1 MSPESE
7 ISFGSAKNFYC
18 CRYSDL
24 FIFVG
29 PLEVL
34 RISTVVDS
42 SLAVAG
48 LYPFGSAK
56 NFYCCRSIGYRWL
69 QMTFG
74 SAKNFYCCRSCRAIT
89 EYKPLEVLRI
99 STVVDLPPTT

>member
-1 MSPESE
+1 MLS
-7 ISFGSAKNFYC
+7 
-18 CRYSDL
+18 
-24 FIFVG
+24 
-29 PLEVL
+29 
-34 RISTVVDS
+34 ISTVVDS